1 MAIKISGQLA
11 AWLHA
16 QVVAQTAFQEIRPV
30 LQRHGYSELQIRKLY
45 AAARDDPDGFRAG
58 FSALSASRPLVAA
71 PLPKAEAPAQAQ
83 QRTEASRRGDFAV
96 VAAFDAGGGH
106 ALACDHGDVRVV
118 FRNARPHVVLL
129 ANVLTA
135 AECDALIETALPE
148 LRRADVV
155 DSDHGGSYIDARRTS
170 ELTILKRGAS
180 PLLARIDQR
189 IARITGIP
197 VERGEP
203 LQVMRYGVGAEYQPH
218 HDYFELSVR
227 GQAAHIAYAGQ
238 RVASLVIYLNDVEAG
253 GETVFPEVGLS
264 VAPAKGSAVYFAY
277 TDAQSRCDP
286 LSFHGGTPVVRGE
299 KWIATRWLRE
309 LPFP

>member
-16 QVVAQTAFQEIRPV
+16 QVVANAAFQDIRPV
-30 LQRHGYSELQIRKLY
+30 LLQHGFDELQIRKIY
-45 AAARDDPDGFRAG
+45 GAALNDPDGFKAG
-58 FSALSASRPLVAA
+58 FSALSAQRPQVAA
-71 PLPKAEAPAQAQ
+71 PLPGRAPAPQLRAAAN
-83 QRTEASRRGDFAV
+83 RSDDFAA
-96 VAAFDAGGGH
+96 VAAFDAGAGH

-118 FRNARPHVVLL
+118 FRHARPHVVLL
-129 ANVLTA
+129 ANVLA
-135 AECDALIETALPE
+135 RDECDALIAVAQPQ

-155 DSDHGGSYIDARRTS
+155 DSGRGGAYIDARRTS

-203 LQVMRYGVGAEYQPH
+203 LQVMRYGIGAEYQPH
-218 HDYFELSVR
+218 YDYFDVSQR
-227 GQAAHIAYAGQ
+227 GEAAYLVHGGQ
-238 RVASLVIYLNDVEAG
+238 RVASLVIYLNDVDAG
-253 GETVFPEVGLS
+253 GETVFPQVGLS
-264 VAPAKGSAVYFAY
+264 IAPAKGSAVYFAY

-286 LSFHGGTPVVRGE
+286 LSFHGGAPVERGE
-299 KWIATRWLRE
+299 KWIATRWMRE

>member
-1 MAIKISGQLA
+1 MALKISAQLA

-16 QVVAQTAFQEIRPV
+16 QVVAQIAYQDIRPV
-30 LQRHGYSELQIRKLY
+30 LLRHGYDELQARRIY
-45 AAARDDPDGFRAG
+45 GAARDDPDGFKAG
-58 FSALSASRPLVAA
+58 FSALSANRPQVAA
-71 PLPKAEAPAQAQ
+71 PLPKKVPAL
-83 QRTEASRRGDFAV
+83 QRRAAASRGEGFAA
-96 VAAFDAGGGH
+96 VAAFDPGAGH
-106 ALACDHGDVRVV
+106 VVACDHGDVRVV
-118 FRNARPHVVLL
+118 FRHARPHVVLF
-129 ANVLTA
+129 ANVITA
-135 AECDALIETALPE
+135 AECDALVEVAQPQ

-155 DSDHGGSYIDARRTS
+155 DSGRGGSYIDARRTS

-189 IARITGIP
+189 IARLTGIP

-218 HDYFELSVR
+218 YDFFDPSEPGEAPYLV
-227 GQAAHIAYAGQ
+227 QAGQ

-286 LSFHGGTPVVRGE
+286 LSFHGGAPVVRGE

>member
-1 MAIKISGQLA
+1 MAIKISAQLA
-11 AWLHA
+11 AWVHA
-16 QVVAQTAFQEIRPV
+16 QAIANAAFHDVRPV
-30 LQRHGYSELQIRKLY
+30 LLRHGYDELQIRRIY
-45 AAARDDPDGFRAG
+45 GAAVDDPDGFKAG
-58 FSALSASRPLVAA
+58 FSALSASRPQVAT
-71 PLPKAEAPAQAQ
+71 PLPKHAPGTQPRAA
-83 QRTEASRRGDFAV
+83 ASRREDFAA
-96 VAAFDAGGGH
+96 VAALDAGAGH
-106 ALACDHGDVRVV
+106 GLACDHGQVRVV
-118 FRNARPHVVLL
+118 FRHARPHVVLL

-135 AECDALIETALPE
+135 EECDALIEVALPQ

-155 DSDHGGSYIDARRTS
+155 DSGSGGSYIDARRTS
-170 ELTILKRGAS
+170 ELTILRRGAS

-203 LQVMRYGVGAEYQPH
+203 LQVMRYGAGAEYQPH
-218 HDYFELSVR
+218 HDYFDLSRR
-227 GQAAHIAYAGQ
+227 GEAAYLVHGGQ

-286 LSFHGGTPVVRGE
+286 LSFHGGAPVVRGE